1 MRRMGFYADR
11 ILPHLIR
18 LTMRNKHLE
27 PYRERV
33 VSTAAGRVLE
43 VGIGAGA
50 NLPRYGTT
58 VTEVIGLEPSLRLA
72 HMARQAARS
81 SPRDVTIVEASAE
94 SIPLDKRSVDAVVMT
109 WTLCSIPAPRKAL
122 DEIRRVLKPN
132 GRLLFVEHGLAPEA
146 GVRRW
151 QDRLTPLWKR
161 IAGGCH
167 LNRDMNAL
175 ITSAGFQIQALE
187 TGYMRGPR
195 PMTFMYEGSARRIE
209 DKGEAPRA

>member
-1 MRRMGFYADR
+1 MGFYADR

-18 LTMRNKHLE
+18 LTMRNKHLD

-58 VTEVIGLEPSLRLA
+58 VTEVVGLEPSPRLA
-72 HMARQAARS
+72 QMAREAAKS
-81 SPRDVTIVEASAE
+81 SPREVTIVEASAE
-94 SIPLDKRSVDAVVMT
+94 SIPLDERSVDAVVMT
-109 WTLCSIPAPRKAL
+109 WTLCSIPDPHKAL

-146 GVRRW
+146 GVQEW
-151 QDRLTPLWKR
+151 QHRLTPLWKR

-175 ITSAGFQIQALE
+175 IAGAGFQIQALQ
-187 TGYMRGPR
+187 TGYMLGPR

-209 DKGEAPRA
+209 DKGEATRA